1 MTCRPH
7 HAACPQGEACTCE
20 RTSPDDPYRM
30 HGSGHEPAEDDSRS
44 YSPGDPEVWDDL
56 LRLVRLETQEAARV
70 VVEISEEHAA
80 EVCAA
85 RADGY
90 RAGQREMRE
99 RAAALCDMRS
109 KDHWLSVLSA
119 RDTYTRDTADAMS
132 SEAEQCAEAIRALEV
147 QP

>member
-30 HGSGHEPAEDDSRS
+30 HRSAEDDSRS

-56 LRLVRLETQEAARV
+56 LRLVQQETQEAARV
-70 VVEISEEHAA
+70 IVEISEEHAA
-80 EVCAA
+80 EVEEA
-85 RADGY
+85 RREGY
-90 RAGQREMRE
+90 SAGQRAMRE

-109 KDHWLSVLSA
+109 EDHWTRALTCSDA
-119 RDTYTRDTADAMS
+119 RLWDMHDAMS
-132 SEAEQCAEAIRALEV
+132 SEAEQCADAIRALEV
-147 QP
+147 EP

>member
-30 HGSGHEPAEDDSRS
+30 HGTGHEPEEDDS
-44 YSPGDPEVWDDL
+44 
-56 LRLVRLETQEAARV
+56 
-70 VVEISEEHAA
+70 H
-80 EVCAA
+80 
-85 RADGY
+85 
-90 RAGQREMRE
+90 
-99 RAAALCDMRS
+99 
-109 KDHWLSVLSA
+109 
-119 RDTYTRDTADAMS
+119 TRDTADAMS